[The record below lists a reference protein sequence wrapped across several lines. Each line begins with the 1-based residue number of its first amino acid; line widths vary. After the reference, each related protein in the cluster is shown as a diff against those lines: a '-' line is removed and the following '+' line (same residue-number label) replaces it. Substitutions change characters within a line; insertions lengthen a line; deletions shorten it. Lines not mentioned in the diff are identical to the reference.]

1 MNQCDGQLKFDICMT
16 FKERMESQG
25 WHNVYDKHPNE
36 SGEYKVYR
44 RNGSIGKAQYTQI
57 GEVVRDAYER
67 YKDSDELL
75 DRITNAVSVYVLNQ
89 SMGYMEYLR
98 KESEV

>member
-1 MNQCDGQLKFDICMT
+1 MNQCNGQLKLDICMT

-44 RNGSIGKAQYTQI
+44 RNGSIGKAHYN
-57 GEVVRDAYER
+57 A
-67 YKDSDELL
+67 
-75 DRITNAVSVYVLNQ
+75 DRHTWKNASGWEITWW
-89 SMGYMEYLR
+89 
-98 KESEV
+98 K